1 MSDPQKAVSI
11 EILDVHLNYMRKD
24 IEAVLKGMEHMATT
38 DDIKKLSE
46 RMDKFVTAD
55 EFNAL
60 KVKVEAST
68 LGSTFSRAMKTV
80 QSVAVTIAALAAIFG
95 VMAAFFKYYEIV
107 KALV

>member
-1 MSDPQKAVSI
+1 MSDSPKAETI
-11 EILDVHLNYMRKD
+11 KELDLHLHYMRRD

-95 VMAAFFKYYEIV
+95 VMAAVFKYYEIL
-107 KALV
+107 KALG